1 LQAVI
6 LAGGLG
12 TRLRQ
17 IVNDRPKPLA
27 EICGKAF
34 LEYQI
39 EFLKKYHVKD
49 IILCIGYLGE
59 KIEEHFLEGSAYGVF
74 ITYSKERDLLG
85 TGGAL
90 RNARD
95 LLGERFFV
103 LNGDTLFM
111 INLFEM
117 EKFHEQNLADA
128 TIALTKVKDQSRYGS
143 VTLEK
148 NTFNNRIG
156 SRIIGFSEKSC
167 SSGSTV
173 NAGIYLI
180 EKKLFPWEDLPT
192 TFSLESNFLPSII
205 QTSIVLGFVDEH
217 AYFVDIGTIEGY
229 RTLQEDMKSR
239 RLLDS

>member
-1 LQAVI
+1 MQAVI

-49 IILCIGYLGE
+49 IVICIGYLGE
-59 KIEEHFLEGSAYGVF
+59 KIEEHFLDGSAYDVS
-74 ITYSKERDLLG
+74 IAYSRERDLLG

-90 RNARD
+90 RNAKD
-95 LLGERFFV
+95 LLEQRFFV
-103 LNGDTLFM
+103 LNGDTLFL
-111 INLFEM
+111 INLLEM
-117 EKFHEQNLADA
+117 KKFHEQHFADA
-128 TIALTKVKDQSRYGS
+128 TIALTNVKDPSLCGA
-143 VTLEK
+143 VILEK
-148 NTFNNRIG
+148 NTIKNRNG
-156 SRIIGFSEKSC
+156 RRIIGFSEKSR
-167 SSGSTV
+167 SAGHTV
-173 NAGIYLI
+173 NAGIYLM

-192 TFSLESNFLPSII
+192 NFSLENNFLPTTI
-205 QTSIVLGFVDEH
+205 QTARILGFVDER

-229 RTLQEDMKSR
+229 RRLQEDIRSR
-239 RLLDS
+239 RFVNL